1 MQDGQG
7 RAFLG
12 SLESLRGVAALLV
25 ALYHVSWL
33 NPTRYQGLVLNSYLM
48 VDLFFVLSGFVMCH
62 GYGHRIRNRA
72 ELGDFL
78 VLRIGRLYPLH
89 VAMLLVF
96 LVREAVKVEWLGVS
110 ASTPTFTDNPLN
122 PSFSLREAEFPARG

>member
-1 MQDGQG
+1 LNPQDEQKKQPMQDGQG
-7 RAFLG
+7 KAFFG

-33 NPTRYQGLVLNSYLM
+33 NPTRHQGLVLNSYLM

-62 GYGHRIRNRA
+62 GCGDRIRNRA

-78 VLRIGRLYPLH
+78 VLRIGRL
-89 VAMLLVF
+89 
-96 LVREAVKVEWLGVS
+96 
-110 ASTPTFTDNPLN
+110 
-122 PSFSLREAEFPARG
+122 